1 MRKNGQPLI
10 TLDLKPEQLTLIYKG
25 EKGDI
30 GILFY
35 PDEEIAVEYNL
46 KNMINL
52 SWRKS

>member
-1 MRKNGQPLI
+1 LRKNGQSVI
-10 TLDLKPEQLTLIYKG
+10 TLDLLPKQLTLVYKG

-35 PDEEIAVEYNL
+35 PDEEINVEYNL